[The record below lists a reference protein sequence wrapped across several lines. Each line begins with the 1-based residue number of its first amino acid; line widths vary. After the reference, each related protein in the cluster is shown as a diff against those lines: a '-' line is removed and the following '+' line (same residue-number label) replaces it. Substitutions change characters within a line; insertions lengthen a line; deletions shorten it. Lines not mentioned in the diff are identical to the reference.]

1 MRGMKELEIFEVSA
15 DGEVMKK
22 RRCVICNSRT
32 IKEKKVEKE
41 IRVGNDIVL
50 VPAKAMVC
58 TKCGERYYDRK
69 IMMNLEMVKYKVE
82 KKQLEVET
90 IGNVLKISEVR

>member
-1 MRGMKELEIFEVSA
+1 MRKMK
-15 DGEVMKK
+15 
-22 RRCVICNSRT
+22 CVFCSGDD
-32 IKEKKVEKE
+32 IKEKEVEGE

-58 TKCGERYYDRK
+58 TKCDERYYDRK
-69 IMMNLEMVKYKVE
+69 TMMNLEMVKYKVE

-90 IGNVLKISEVR
+90 IGNVLKISEVFT

>member
-1 MRGMKELEIFEVSA
+1 MSA
-15 DGEVMKK
+15 DGKVMKK
-22 RRCVICNSRT
+22 MKCAICSGDDV
-32 IKEKKVEKE
+32 KEKE
-41 IRVGNDIVL
+41 IEEEIRVENDIVL

-69 IMMNLEMVKYKVE
+69 TLMNLEIVKYKVE

-90 IGNVLKISEVR
+90 IGNVLKISEVFT

>member
-1 MRGMKELEIFEVSA
+1 MK
-15 DGEVMKK
+15 
-22 RRCVICNSRT
+22 CVICSGDD
-32 IKEKKVEKE
+32 IKEKEIEEE
-41 IRVGNDIVL
+41 IRVKNDIVL

-82 KKQLEVET
+82 KQLEVET

>member
-1 MRGMKELEIFEVSA
+1 MKELEVFEASMN
-15 DGEVMKK
+15 GEVIKKMK
-22 RRCVICNSRT
+22 CVICSGDD
-32 IKEKKVEKE
+32 IKEKEVEEE

-69 IMMNLEMVKYKVE
+69 TMMNLEMVKYKVE

>member
-1 MRGMKELEIFEVSA
+1 
-15 DGEVMKK
+15 MKK
-22 RRCVICNSRT
+22 MKCAICSGDDV
-32 IKEKKVEKE
+32 KEKE
-41 IRVGNDIVL
+41 IEEEIRVENDIVL

-69 IMMNLEMVKYKVE
+69 TLMNLEIVKYKVE

-90 IGNVLKISEVR
+90 IENVLKISEVFT

>member
-1 MRGMKELEIFEVSA
+1 MEELEIFEVSA
-15 DGEVMKK
+15 DGEVMEKTK
-22 RRCVICNSRT
+22 CVICSGDD
-32 IKEKKVEKE
+32 IKEKEVEEE

-69 IMMNLEMVKYKVE
+69 IMMNHEMVKYKVE

-90 IGNVLKISEVR
+90 LGNVLKISEVR

>member
-1 MRGMKELEIFEVSA
+1 MEELEIFEASA
-15 DGEVMKK
+15 DGKVMKK
-22 RRCVICNSRT
+22 MKCVICSGDD
-32 IKEKKVEKE
+32 IKEKEIEEE

-69 IMMNLEMVKYKVE
+69 TLMNLEIVKYKIE

-90 IGNVLKISEVR
+90 VGNVLKISEVIT

>member
-1 MRGMKELEIFEVSA
+1 
-15 DGEVMKK
+15 MKK
-22 RRCVICNSRT
+22 MKCIICSGDD
-32 IKEKKVEKE
+32 IKEKEEEEEE
-41 IRVGNDIVL
+41 IRVGKDIVL

-69 IMMNLEMVKYKVE
+69 TMMNLEMVKYKVE

-90 IGNVLKISEVR
+90 IGNVFMISEVFT

>member
-1 MRGMKELEIFEVSA
+1 MEELEIFEVSA
-15 DGEVMKK
+15 DGKVMKK
-22 RRCVICNSRT
+22 MKCIICSGDD
-32 IKEKKVEKE
+32 IKEKEIEEE

-90 IGNVLKISEVR
+90 IGNVLKISGVFT

>member
-1 MRGMKELEIFEVSA
+1 MEELEIFEVSA

-22 RRCVICNSRT
+22 MRCVICNGGD
-32 IKEKKVEKE
+32 IEEKEVEEE

-58 TKCGERYYDRK
+58 RKCGERYYDRK
-69 IMMNLEMVKYKVE
+69 TMMNLEIVKYKVD

-90 IGNVLKISEVR
+90 IGNVLKISEVFT

>member
-1 MRGMKELEIFEVSA
+1 MRGIEELEIFEVSA
-15 DGEVMKK
+15 DGEVIRKMK
-22 RRCVICNSRT
+22 CIICSGDD
-32 IKEKKVEKE
+32 IKEKEVEEE

-58 TKCGERYYDRK
+58 TKCGKRYYDRK
-69 IMMNLEMVKYKVE
+69 TMMNLEMVKYKME